1 MRLFP
6 SSVVVLSLLALGTA
20 GCADKSTTTTET
32 TLSTPGGT
40 TTVKVEKEITK
51 SGDNPPEVQR

>member
-1 MRLFP
+1 MRSIP
-6 SSVVVLSLLALGTA
+6 CSVVVLILFAVGTA

-40 TTVKVEKEITK
+40 TTVKVEKEVTQ